1 MNNLIVIDFE
11 TYYDKDYGLRKYTT
25 EEYIRSDKFEVIG
38 VAVKENQDET
48 VWCTGTHSEIQKFL
62 STFDFEGSFCIG
74 HNMRFDGAIL
84 NWIFNIRP
92 LGLMD
97 TMGMGQ
103 ILHGLTESVS
113 LKNLSRLYNIG
124 EKGTEVLDALG
135 KHRKDFKPN
144 EIDRYGDYCINDVDL
159 TYHLFHHMISKF
171 TAIEIKLI
179 DLTIRM
185 FTEPKL
191 VIDKV
196 LLLKHLDAVRTSKQD
211 LLDKAQD
218 IITVDDGES
227 DDGVLDKKYLMSNP
241 KFAELLASLGVTIP
255 VKISATTG
263 KETYAFAKTDEGF
276 ISLMNHADERV
287 QILAA
292 ARVGNKS
299 TIEESRTENFIGI
312 ANRGLLPVPL
322 KYAGATVSHR
332 WSGADGI
339 NMQNLP
345 RTSQLRRALCAP
357 KGYKLVVSDLSN
369 IELRLAYWFAQSTA
383 KVDLIKQGID
393 LYKQSASEI
402 TGTSYDKVSKEVRY
416 IFKVVN
422 LSGIYGVGHVKMHSI
437 LKAGGVEK
445 DLNEVKNI
453 VYAFRNSNPE
463 LVKAWHD
470 AGWMLDAVH
479 AGQGYAMGKNNIITS
494 IPKIGMLKPNK
505 MILGL
510 PGLRKIV
517 DAKTGR
523 DSWVYDKLIGR
534 TLTHEYIHPAKVF
547 QRCIQSLARDIIGEQ
562 LVAVSKKYRVVMT
575 VHDELVML
583 CPENE
588 TEECVSF
595 VNKCMT
601 TAPDWCTDLPLGCEI
616 GVGHNY
622 KDAK

>member
-1 MNNLIVIDFE
+1 M
-11 TYYDKDYGLRKYTT
+11 
-25 EEYIRSDKFEVIG
+25 
-38 VAVKENQDET
+38 
-48 VWCTGTHSEIQKFL
+48 
-62 STFDFEGSFCIG
+62 
-74 HNMRFDGAIL
+74 
-84 NWIFNIRP
+84 
-92 LGLMD
+92 
-97 TMGMGQ
+97 
-103 ILHGLTESVS
+103 
-113 LKNLSRLYNIG
+113 
-124 EKGTEVLDALG
+124 G
-135 KHRKDFKPN
+135 KHRQDFTPN

-159 TYHLFHHMISKF
+159 THRLFHNMISKF

-191 VIDKV
+191 VVDKV
-196 LLLKHLDAVRTSKQD
+196 LLLKHLDNVRNSKQE
-211 LLDKAQD
+211 LLAKAQD
-218 IITVDDGES
+218 IITVDDGVS
-227 DDGVLDKKYLMSNP
+227 DDGILDKKYLMSNP
-241 KFAELLASLGVTIP
+241 KFAELLASLGVEIP
-255 VKISATTG
+255 IKISETTG

-276 ISLMNHADERV
+276 ISLLNHSDERV

-299 TIEESRTENFIGI
+299 TIEETRTENFINI
-312 ANRGLLPVPL
+312 SNRGLLPVPL
-322 KYAGATVSHR
+322 KYAGATVTHR

-369 IELRLAYWFAQSTA
+369 IELRLAYWFAQSHT
-383 KVDLIKQGID
+383 KVELIKQGID

-402 TGTSYDKVSKEVRY
+402 TGTDYSNVSKEVRY

-422 LSGIYGVGHVKMHSI
+422 LSGIYGVGHAKMHSI

-479 AGQGYAMGKNNIITS
+479 GGQSYSMGANKIISS

-505 MILGL
+505 MILAL
-510 PGLRKIV
+510 PNLRKIV
-517 DAKTGR
+517 DSKTGR
-523 DSWVYDKLIGR
+523 DSWAYDKLIGR
-534 TLTHEYIHPAKVF
+534 TLSHEYIHPAKVF

-562 LVAVSKKYRVVMT
+562 LVLVSKKYRVIMT

-595 VNKCMT
+595 VDKCMT
-601 TAPDWCTDLPLGCEI
+601 TAPEWCEDLPLGCDI
-616 GVGHNY
+616 GVGINY
-622 KDAK
+622 MDAK

>member
-11 TYYDKDYGLRKYTT
+11 TYYDKQYGLRKFTT
-25 EEYIRSDKFEVIG
+25 EEYIRDEQFEVIG
-38 VAVKENQDET
+38 VAVKENQNDT
-48 VWCTGTHSEIQKFL
+48 VWCTGTHSEIKTFL
-62 STFDFEGSFCIG
+62 NSFNFEGSFCIG

-84 NWIFNIRP
+84 NWIFDIRP

-103 ILHGLTESVS
+103 LLHGLTESVS

-135 KHRKDFKPN
+135 KHRKDFSPN
-144 EIDRYGDYCINDVDL
+144 DLDSYGKYCINDVDL

-191 VIDKV
+191 VVDKV
-196 LLLKHLDAVRTSKQD
+196 LLIKHLDDVRNSKQE
-211 LLDKAQD
+211 LLAKAQE
-218 IITVDDGES
+218 IITVDDGVS

-241 KFAELLASLGVTIP
+241 KFAELLASLGAEIP
-255 VKISATTG
+255 IKISDTTG

-276 ISLMNHADERV
+276 IGLLNHPDDRV

-299 TIEESRTENFIGI
+299 TIEETRTENF
-312 ANRGLLPVPL
+312 
-322 KYAGATVSHR
+322 
-332 WSGADGI
+332 I

-345 RTSQLRRALCAP
+345 RTSQLRKALCAP
-357 KGYKLVVSDLSN
+357 KGFKLVVSDLSN
-369 IELRLAYWFAQSTA
+369 IELRLAYWFAKSTS
-383 KVDLIKQGID
+383 KVDLIRQGVD
-393 LYKQSASEI
+393 LYKQSASEL
-402 TGTSYDKVSKEVRY
+402 TGTDYDKVSKEVRF

-445 DLNEVKNI
+445 SLNEVKNI
-453 VYAFRNSNPE
+453 VYAYRNSNPE

-479 AGQGYAMGKNNIITS
+479 GGQSYSMGANNIVTS

-505 MILGL
+505 MILAL
-510 PGLRKIV
+510 PNLRKIV
-517 DAKTGR
+517 DSKTGR
-523 DSWVYDKLIGR
+523 DSWVYDKIIGR
-534 TLTHEYIHPAKVF
+534 TLTHECMHPAKVF

-562 LVAVSKKYRVVMT
+562 LVAVSKKYRVIMT

-583 CPENE
+583 CPDNK
-588 TEECVSF
+588 TEDCVSF
-595 VNKCMT
+595 VEKCMT
-601 TAPDWCTDLPLGCEI
+601 TAPEWCSDLPLGCEI
-616 GVGHNY
+616 GVGINY
-622 KDAK
+622 MDAK